1 MRIIGGAAGG
11 RRIRAPRGQATRP
24 TADRVKEAIFNIL
37 GPPAENARVLDLYAG
52 AGSLG
57 LEALSRGAQEAVF
70 VDRAGDAARSV
81 RENLVSLGW
90 EARGRVITAD
100 VQPALARLCGA
111 GERFDWVFVDPP
123 YATDE
128 APRTL
133 DALGGARA
141 GVLGESPVVVVEHDR
156 RRAPADVHG
165 VLARSDRRRYGDTE
179 VSFYGRAT

>member
-11 RRIRAPRGQATRP
+11 RRIRAPRGEATRP

-37 GPPAENARVLDLYAG
+37 GPPPEAARALDLYAG

-57 LEALSRGAQEAVF
+57 LEALSRGVDQAVF
-70 VDRAGDAARSV
+70 VDRAGDAARAV
-81 RENLVSLGW
+81 RDNLATLGW
-90 EARGRVITAD
+90 EARGRVMVAD
-100 VQPALARLCGA
+100 VQAALARLAAA

-123 YATDE
+123 YASDE
-128 APRTL
+128 APRAL

-141 GVLGESPVVVVEHDR
+141 SVLGDAPVVVVEHDR

-179 VSFYGRAT
+179 VSFYERAA